1 MELTKNESEIILHRL
16 ESADCIAEALTD
28 HCEGDEPAS
37 AFSATEITSRVE
49 EIESDGLRTIDLS
62 RQLDRDILRDCC
74 DGCTFFGNMED
85 AVDFEE
91 ITRQKATAYYT
102 AAESLS
108 NKVGVEVATS

>member
-1 MELTKNESEIILHRL
+1 MKLTKNEKEILMHRI

-37 AFSATEITSRVE
+37 SFSINAITSRCE
-49 EIESDGLRTIDLS
+49 EMEHDGLESVDLS
-62 RQLDRDILRDCC
+62 SRLDADIMGDCC

-91 ITRQKATAYYT
+91 ITRQKATAYYA
-102 AAESLS
+102 AAEALS
-108 NKVGVEVATS
+108 RKVGVEVATS